1 MTVNTDLVTE
11 YLEGYMA
18 SAFSKKE
25 KEEIYNKLHKTAK
38 ECLQKY
44 GVKKTTVDQIVS
56 IAGISKG
63 SFYNFYPTKETLFFR
78 VLEEYQID
86 SMKRLIYSLGQE
98 KKVNAN
104 KLVQLL
110 YDTYQD
116 FRYSFAYTI
125 FENHEIDLLTRKL
138 PKEIISAHHLLDDNM
153 VEKIVS
159 KINLKENISIDTI
172 SALLRAIAMSML
184 HIEEIGKKQFNP
196 VLKLL
201 IKGVVY
207 QIIDEE

>member
-1 MTVNTDLVTE
+1 
-11 YLEGYMA
+11 MA
-18 SAFSKKE
+18 TAFSERE
-25 KEEIYNKLHKTAK
+25 KEEIYNKLHKVAK

-56 IAGISKG
+56 MAGISKG

-78 VLEEYQID
+78 VLEEYQVD
-86 SMKRLIYSLGQE
+86 SMTRLIASLEQE
-98 KKVNAN
+98 SKINAN
-104 KLVQLL
+104 KLIQLL

-125 FENHEIDLLTRKL
+125 FENHEVEILTRKL
-138 PKEIISAHHLLDDNM
+138 PKEVIRAHHLLDDKM
-153 VEKIVS
+153 IGIIVS
-159 KINLKENISIDTI
+159 KISIKENISIDTI
-172 SALLRAIAMSML
+172 SALFRAIAMSML
-184 HIEEIGKKQFNP
+184 HTDEIGEEQFNL